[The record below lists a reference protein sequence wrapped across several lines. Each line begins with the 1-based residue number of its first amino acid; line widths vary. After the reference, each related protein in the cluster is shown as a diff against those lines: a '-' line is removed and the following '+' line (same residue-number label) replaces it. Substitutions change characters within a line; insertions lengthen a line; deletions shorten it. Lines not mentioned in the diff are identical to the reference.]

1 MSSKNM
7 RRGDRSRD
15 APKKRSGQQTGICL
29 PNLWLAL
36 CEDGYK
42 PLTACPEV
50 QMCVGIYADLI
61 GSMTIHLM
69 QNTDKG
75 DMRVKNELSRK
86 LDISPYHLMTRQ
98 TFLSML
104 VYTMM
109 TQGNAIVYPKY
120 TANGLLDDL
129 VPLKPSGVQLMR
141 DGEDYM
147 VMYGGKAMRSDE
159 IVHFVLRPNPERPW
173 DGMGFRVSLNDV
185 VRSLRQTNETKRAI
199 MESPAPSVI
208 VKVDGLSEEFRSKAG
223 RDKLTEQYIETSQA
237 GRPWMIPAE
246 GFSVEQV
253 RPLTL
258 TDLAIRENLEL
269 DKRTVAAIFGVPPFL
284 VGIGEFKADEYNWFV
299 TARIMPVANAIAQE
313 LTKKLLWSP
322 DLYWKFNE
330 RSLMNYSIKEKV
342 EAGAKMVDRMALRR
356 NEWRDWLNLPPDE
369 DMDELLALENYIPA
383 ARLGDQKKLEGGEDD
398 G

>member
-1 MSSKNM
+1 MSKNNM

-15 APKKRSGQQTGICL
+15 APKKRSEQSTGICL

-98 TFLSML
+98 TFMSML
-104 VYTMM
+104 VYTLM

-159 IVHFVLRPNPERPW
+159 IVHSCFVRTRSGRGTAW
-173 DGMGFRVSLNDV
+173 DSAFR
-185 VRSLRQTNETKRAI
+185 
-199 MESPAPSVI
+199 
-208 VKVDGLSEEFRSKAG
+208 
-223 RDKLTEQYIETSQA
+223 
-237 GRPWMIPAE
+237 
-246 GFSVEQV
+246 
-253 RPLTL
+253 
-258 TDLAIRENLEL
+258 
-269 DKRTVAAIFGVPPFL
+269 
-284 VGIGEFKADEYNWFV
+284 
-299 TARIMPVANAIAQE
+299 
-313 LTKKLLWSP
+313 
-322 DLYWKFNE
+322 
-330 RSLMNYSIKEKV
+330 
-342 EAGAKMVDRMALRR
+342 
-356 NEWRDWLNLPPDE
+356 
-369 DMDELLALENYIPA
+369 
-383 ARLGDQKKLEGGEDD
+383 
-398 G
+398 

>member
-1 MSSKNM
+1 
-7 RRGDRSRD
+7 
-15 APKKRSGQQTGICL
+15 
-29 PNLWLAL
+29 
-36 CEDGYK
+36 
-42 PLTACPEV
+42 
-50 QMCVGIYADLI
+50 
-61 GSMTIHLM
+61 
-69 QNTDKG
+69 
-75 DMRVKNELSRK
+75 
-86 LDISPYHLMTRQ
+86 
-98 TFLSML
+98 
-104 VYTMM
+104 
-109 TQGNAIVYPKY
+109 
-120 TANGLLDDL
+120 
-129 VPLKPSGVQLMR
+129 
-141 DGEDYM
+141 
-147 VMYGGKAMRSDE
+147 
-159 IVHFVLRPNPERPW
+159 
-173 DGMGFRVSLNDV
+173 MGFRVSLNDV

-356 NEWRDWLNLPPDE
+356 NEWRDWLNMPPDE